1 MLTAV
6 VGSMGFGVWAF
17 ACCGKTTASA
27 HIDEAATAIGA
38 SFVRRKLSKLMN
50 GNVIRNQVREGEKRA
65 CAVPKFYHRAPER
78 FGIYGKMPRSETR
91 PIARRGAPRG
101 FGRRPSD
108 TAMLRRPRRFPTS
121 QQTAQ
126 S

>member
-1 MLTAV
+1 M
-6 VGSMGFGVWAF
+6 
-17 ACCGKTTASA
+17 
-27 HIDEAATAIGA
+27 
-38 SFVRRKLSKLMN
+38 SKLMN

-101 FGRRPSD
+101 LERRPHGRGD
-108 TAMLRRPRRFPTS
+108 AGRPRRFPTS